1 MDETTNQEAMEET
14 TLQEQPETPTEEQ
27 AQPVKPTLS
36 ELLAQDEG
44 YKSEYEQLLNA
55 QRETWQAES
64 DRRVDALRIEMALDT
79 AMEKAGARNSRAVMA
94 LIDREQISVKDG
106 VVSGVGEQLEALKQS
121 DPYLFA
127 DNGGKPYFGAPSS
140 GGNPGSSDEA
150 VIARRYK
157 NNPWYHG

>member
-1 MDETTNQEAMEET
+1 MDENPIQEPVVEPESA
-14 TLQEQPETPTEEQ
+14 QEPETAPSE
-27 AQPVKPTLS
+27 PPRPTLS
-36 ELLAQDEG
+36 ELLAQDAD
-44 YKSEYEQLLNA
+44 YQSQYDQLLSA
-55 QRETWQAES
+55 QREAWQAES
-64 DRRVDALRIEMALDT
+64 NQRLDGIRIDMALET